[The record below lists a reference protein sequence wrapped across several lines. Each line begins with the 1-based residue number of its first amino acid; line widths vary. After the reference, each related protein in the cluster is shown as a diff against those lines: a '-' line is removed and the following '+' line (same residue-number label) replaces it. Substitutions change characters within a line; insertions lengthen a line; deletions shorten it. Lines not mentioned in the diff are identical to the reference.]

1 MNFRWTGRN
10 PTCRMERKEPQRG
23 TAATECTAR
32 DEWAGCK
39 NTAVSCRAE
48 RGDFVAHGE
57 DGVGP
62 VTEQF
67 DGKIR
72 ERSANQR
79 LLRRFSDIVRQNAGF
94 VAMCLVLF
102 LCACHELRSQLAV
115 PVVIED
121 STVRATASYGEQP
134 VIVSVSPSP
143 GPLTRLTSI
152 TVVFSEPVTGVD
164 AKDLRVNDIPATDL
178 VGTGDT
184 YTFMFPQPAM
194 GIIQISWD
202 MNCGIADLATP
213 PNQFNPTGA
222 TARWMYEL
230 YDPTPPV
237 VAVLNPPA
245 DQQVRQLT
253 QIEVVFNKAVVGV
266 DAADLIIN
274 GRPANSVSGTAA
286 GPYVFLFD
294 AQPGGLATVR
304 WAANHGITDC
314 TPAGSLFGGG
324 SWSYQVD
331 PARPVPLVMIN
342 EIMAENAT
350 GLKDEDG
357 DAEDW
362 IELHNGWTNDVWLA
376 GWSLS
381 DDPQNPGKWVFPNVT
396 LGAGK
401 FMVVFA
407 SGKDRKPTT
416 IGSRLHTN
424 FKLGISGE
432 YLGLF
437 MPESPRLAV
446 SELAPRFPEQRID
459 ISYGRDAAGEWRYY
473 ARGSPGLA
481 NGTSAISNAVS
492 PVHFSVRR
500 GFFAKPF
507 LLSLATET
515 PGAQIVFT
523 MDGSVP
529 SLTNGVVYTNP
540 VMITSTRIVRAAAFR
555 TNWLPSKVET
565 HTYLYGLPQA
575 RRALP
580 ALSIVTASNNLYG
593 PKGIMEYNPRNTIYH
608 GIAWERPVSVEWI
621 NPLDNSGFQVD
632 CGLRVHGGGYIRE
645 RYNYRSGS
653 LPESKY
659 SFRLYFRGD
668 YGPGRLEQP
677 IFPEVPAESF
687 DTIVLRA
694 GMNDHSNPFLRDE
707 FARRLEVDVGQV
719 SARGTFVHLFLNGA
733 YKGYY
738 NPTERIGVDFL
749 KTYHGGG
756 DKWDIIA
763 GPSEVVEG
771 DNSAWRQLITYATS
785 FNLNIAER
793 YQEIERRLDT
803 TNFVEYLLPLIYAD
817 TDDWPHNNWRAA
829 REKVAGGLFR
839 FYAWD
844 AEWSFGFNNSPS
856 HSTIANQLSSLS
868 PPWGGT
874 DIQRLFRALT
884 NSYEFRLLF
893 ADRVH
898 RHFFND
904 GALTDGRIRA
914 RYDWL
919 KSQIA
924 PAISGFNDSI
934 GTSWIAQ
941 RRRYLTNHFAQA
953 GLLASSNAP
962 VFSLHGGRVPRGFA
976 LTMRAGLGDIYYTMD
991 GSDPRTRFTS
1001 AVAPGAILY
1010 SSAAPVVLESSAIV
1024 RARTRWGTNWSA
1036 VTEAVFQVQ
1045 DFGLPLRIVEVM
1057 YHPPGDEPY
1066 EFIELENVSAV
1077 PIDISNVSLD
1087 GVTFRFLQSTV
1098 LPGRGRVLLASD
1110 ANPAAFHS
1118 RYPGVTVHGY
1128 FKGSLSNSGEKLS
1141 LLDSAGRVVES
1152 VQYKDSGGWPTE
1164 ADGGGYSLEIIN
1176 PNGDPSDPANWRA
1189 SVNQGGSPGAPNPVV
1204 PTPELRLNEI
1214 FVCGDGFSG
1223 GGSSSEGWIEIFN
1236 SGGVPQDMG
1245 GWRLRN
1251 ADGTKQYVFPPMT
1264 VGAKEYVLVRL
1275 GSDPATNQL
1284 NAGFGCDC
1292 SGESLFL
1299 EGPQGKRID
1308 AVSFGQ
1314 QARGY
1319 SIGRF
1324 GEESE
1329 WQLAE
1334 PTPGA
1339 ANKAALLASQANL
1352 VVNELLA
1359 NAVQGGTDW
1368 IELFNRDDHAP
1379 VALRGLSLATSNAL
1393 FQVTSLLFC
1402 GPRGHVLLIADEQP
1416 GPAHVN
1422 FKLPAARGFV
1432 ALYDPLGN
1440 QLDRM
1445 AYTNA
1450 VEGVSLGRLPD
1461 GAATIRA
1468 FPGTASP
1475 GGPNYALPVGGLRI
1489 NEIMAVNRVSV
1500 TNAQGRCADWIELF
1514 NPAETEADLSGMS
1527 LSADVMEGAGYHF
1540 PVGIKVAPHGYLV
1553 VWCDDEAPVSV
1564 EPGAVLNS
1572 GLRLRGEG
1580 GSVFLHDGL
1589 GGLIDMVTYGF
1600 QHPEMSI
1607 GRAGSDWA
1615 LLAVPT
1621 PGGANSGVADLG
1633 DPGVV
1638 RINEWM
1644 ASGQGDDWL
1653 ELHNPGPLPVN
1664 LGGLVL
1670 TDDPSLPGQTNH
1682 VIAPLTFISG
1692 PGWIAYK
1699 ADGNVGQGPDHLPFK
1714 LDALGETIRLY
1725 SKNYSIIDEVNL
1737 LVQERGV
1744 SEGRFPDG
1752 STNIARLRSRS
1763 SPSGPNFLVN
1773 DTVVINEIMYHP
1785 VSNSDSGAFE
1795 NVGEEY
1801 IELHNMSGV
1810 DVPLFD
1816 LEHPANTWRV
1826 TGGIEFC
1833 FPTNTWLGPR
1843 SFLIVVPFDPSTD
1856 AVARASFVNKYQI
1869 SSQTKLVGPWR
1880 GKLSNEG
1887 EALELMKPGQ
1897 PQVSVNSGSTYV
1909 PWIPIDRVCY
1919 SGHAPWPVAANGT
1932 GFSLQRIVASAYG
1945 NAPGHWCAMAPTP
1958 GAVNIAESLDSDR
1971 DGLPDVWE
1979 LLHGLNPFAGAG
1991 QDGPD
1996 GDPDRDGLTNMQ
2008 EYMARTEPRSA
2019 TLLILNFL
2027 MGESEI
2033 RFTCNTIAGVGLVVE
2048 SCEGLETAVWSAVE
2062 ELPAPENTGTRTFS
2076 VPIDDRSDTRFFR
2089 LRIRDSAPR

>member
-1 MNFRWTGRN
+1 
-10 PTCRMERKEPQRG
+10 MERKESR
-23 TAATECTAR
+23 
-32 DEWAGCK
+32 
-39 NTAVSCRAE
+39 N
-48 RGDFVAHGE
+48 
-57 DGVGP
+57 
-62 VTEQF
+62 
-67 DGKIR
+67 
-72 ERSANQR
+72 N
-79 LLRRFSDIVRQNAGF
+79 GF
-94 VAMCLVLF
+94 VVMWLVLF
-102 LCACHELRSQLAV
+102 LGACHELRSELLAPAV
-115 PVVIED
+115 FEGG
-121 STVRATASYGEQP
+121 TVRAAVSSGEEP
-134 VIVSVSPSP
+134 VIVNVSPSP

-152 TVVFSEPVTGVD
+152 TVVFSEPVTGID
-164 AKDLRVNDIPATDL
+164 ARDLRVNDIPATGL
-178 VGTGDT
+178 VGSGDT

-194 GIIQISWD
+194 GIVQISWD
-202 MNCGIADLATP
+202 MNCRIADLATP
-213 PNQFNPTGA
+213 PNQFNPTSP

-230 YDPTPPV
+230 YDPNPPV
-237 VAVLNPPA
+237 IAVLNPPA

-266 DAADLIIN
+266 DAADLMIN

-294 AQPGGLATVR
+294 AQAPGLATAT
-304 WAANHGITDC
+304 WAANHGITDS
-314 TPAGSLFGGG
+314 TPAGSLFAGG

-362 IELHNGWTNDVWLA
+362 VELYNAWTNDVALA

-401 FMVVFA
+401 FLVVFA

-416 IGSRLHTN
+416 TGGRLHTN

-459 ISYGRDAAGEWRYY
+459 VSYGRDAGGQWRYY

-500 GFFAKPF
+500 GFFAKTF
-507 LLSLATET
+507 KLSLATET
-515 PGAQIVFT
+515 PGAQIIFT
-523 MDGSVP
+523 MDGSIP

-540 VMITSTRIVRAAAFR
+540 VTITSTRIVRAAAFR

-565 HTYLYGLPQA
+565 HTYLYGLPQT
-575 RRALP
+575 RRTLP

-621 NPLDNSGFQVD
+621 NPADNSGFQVD
-632 CGLRVHGGGYIRE
+632 CGLRIHGGGYIRNI
-645 RYNYRSGS
+645 YNYRSGA

-707 FARRLEVDVGQV
+707 FARRLEADVGQV
-719 SARGTFVHLFLNGA
+719 SARGTFVHLFLNGV

-785 FNLNIAER
+785 FNLNLAER

-856 HSTIANQLSSLS
+856 HNTIANQLSSLS

-924 PAISGFNDSI
+924 PAISGFNDTI

-962 VFSLHGGRVPRGFA
+962 VFSLQGGRVPRGFA
-976 LTMRAGLGDIYYTMD
+976 LTMRAGLGEVYYTMD

-1001 AVAPGAILY
+1001 AVAPGAVLY
-1010 SSAAPVVLESSAIV
+1010 DPAAPVVLDASAIV

-1036 VTEAVFQVQ
+1036 VTEAVFHVQ

-1077 PIDISNVSLD
+1077 PSDISNVSLD
-1087 GVTFRFLQSTV
+1087 GVTFRFLQPTV

-1110 ANPAAFHS
+1110 ANPAAFQS
-1118 RYPGVTVHGY
+1118 RYPGVKVHGY
-1128 FKGSLSNSGEKLS
+1128 FKGSLSNSGERLS
-1141 LLDSAGRVVES
+1141 LLDSAGRVIES
-1152 VQYKDSGGWPTE
+1152 VHYKDSGGWPTE

-1176 PNGDPSDPANWRA
+1176 PYGDPSDPANWRA
-1189 SVNQGGSPGAPNPVV
+1189 SVNQGGSPGARNPVV
-1204 PTPELRLNEI
+1204 PTSEVRLNEI
-1214 FVCGDGFSG
+1214 YVCGDGSSD
-1223 GGSSSEGWIEIFN
+1223 GGSWSGGWIELFN
-1236 SGGVPQDMG
+1236 SSDLPRDAG

-1251 ADGTKQYVFPPMT
+1251 ADGTKQYVFPPIT
-1264 VGAKEYVLVRL
+1264 IGPREYLVVRL
-1275 GSDPATNQL
+1275 GPDLVPGQL
-1284 NAGFGCDC
+1284 NAGFSCDC

-1299 EGPQGKRID
+1299 EGPQGTRID

-1319 SIGRF
+1319 SIGRC
-1324 GEESE
+1324 GDEAE

-1339 ANKAALLASQANL
+1339 ANKAALVASQTNL
-1352 VVNELLA
+1352 VINELLA
-1359 NAVQGGTDW
+1359 NAVQGGADW

-1393 FQVTSLLFC
+1393 FQVTSLVFC
-1402 GPRGHVLLIADEQP
+1402 DPRGHVLLIADEQP

-1422 FKLPAARGFV
+1422 FKLPAAGGFV
-1432 ALYDPLGN
+1432 VLYDPLGN

-1468 FPGTASP
+1468 FPGTPSP
-1475 GGPNYALPVGGLRI
+1475 AGPNHVLPVRGLVI
-1489 NEIMAVNRVSV
+1489 NEIMAVNRRSI
-1500 TNAQGRCADWIELF
+1500 TNAHGRCADWIELF
-1514 NPAETEADLSGMS
+1514 NPVEAKADLSGMS
-1527 LSADVMEGAGYHF
+1527 LNTGAVGGDGYRF
-1540 PVGIKVAPHGYLV
+1540 PSGIKVGPRGYLV

-1564 EPGAVLNS
+1564 EAETVLNS

-1580 GSVFLHDGL
+1580 GTVFLQDGS
-1589 GGLIDMVTYGF
+1589 GQVVDVVTYGF
-1600 QHPEMSI
+1600 QHPDMSI
-1607 GRAGSDWA
+1607 GRSGSDWT

-1621 PGGANSGVADLG
+1621 PGWANSGGAELG

-1644 ASGQGDDWL
+1644 ASGDGNDWL

-1664 LGGLVL
+1664 IGGLVL

-1682 VIAPLTFISG
+1682 SIAPLTFIPG
-1692 PGWIAYK
+1692 PGWVAYK
-1699 ADGNVGQGPDHLPFK
+1699 ADGNVSQGPDHLSFR

-1744 SEGRFPDG
+1744 SEGRVPDG
-1752 STNIARLRSRS
+1752 STNIARLHAIG
-1763 SPSGPNFLVN
+1763 SPAGPNYLVN

-1785 VSNSDSGAFE
+1785 ISDSGGGAFE
-1795 NVGEEY
+1795 NVAEEY
-1801 IELHNMSGV
+1801 IELYNMSGV

-1816 LEHPANTWRV
+1816 LEHPANAWRL

-1833 FPTNTWLGPR
+1833 FPTNMWLESR

-1856 AVARASFVNKYQI
+1856 TGARTLFVNKYQVNG
-1869 SSQTKLVGPWR
+1869 QTQLVGPWR

-1887 EALELMKPGQ
+1887 EALELMRPGQ
-1897 PQVSVNSGSTYV
+1897 PQVSGNSGSTYV
-1909 PWIPIDRVCY
+1909 SWIPMDRVCY
-1919 SGHAPWPVAANGT
+1919 FGHAPWPVAANGT
-1932 GFSLQRIVASAYG
+1932 GFSLQRIVPSAYG
-1945 NAPGHWCAMAPTP
+1945 NTPGHWCAMSPTP
-1958 GAVNIAESLDSDR
+1958 GAVNIAESLDSDG

-1979 LLHGLNPFAGAG
+1979 LLHGLDPFVAAG

-1996 GDPDRDGLTNMQ
+1996 GDPDDDGLTNMQ
-2008 EYMARTEPRSA
+2008 EYVANTDPRSA
-2019 TLLILNFL
+2019 TLLILNFV
-2027 MGESEI
+2027 MGENGI
-2033 RFTCNTIAGVGLVVE
+2033 RLTCNAIAGVGYVVE
-2048 SCEGLETAVWSAVE
+2048 ACESLETAVWNAIGE
-2062 ELPAPENTGTRTFS
+2062 IPAPENTGTAVFS
-2076 VPIDDRSDTRFFR
+2076 VQLDDRSETRFFR
-2089 LRIRDSAPR
+2089 LRLRDYVGR

>member
-1 MNFRWTGRN
+1 
-10 PTCRMERKEPQRG
+10 MEHKEPKG
-23 TAATECTAR
+23 GGLAAM
-32 DEWAGCK
+32 W
-39 NTAVSCRAE
+39 
-48 RGDFVAHGE
+48 
-57 DGVGP
+57 
-62 VTEQF
+62 
-67 DGKIR
+67 
-72 ERSANQR
+72 
-79 LLRRFSDIVRQNAGF
+79 
-94 VAMCLVLF
+94 LVL
-102 LCACHELRSQLAV
+102 LLGARQGLQSQLAV
-115 PVVIED
+115 PVTFD
-121 STVRATASYGEQP
+121 DGAMRAAASFGEEP
-134 VIVSVSPSP
+134 VIVGVSPAP
-143 GPLTRLTSI
+143 GPLTRLTSV

-164 AKDLRVNDIPATDL
+164 AKDLRVNDIPATGL
-178 VGTGDT
+178 AGSGDT

-202 MNCGIADLATP
+202 MNCGITDLATP

-237 VAVLNPPA
+237 IAVLNPPA
-245 DQQVRQLT
+245 DQHVRQLR
-253 QIEVVFNKAVVGV
+253 QIEVVFNKAVAGV
-266 DAADLIIN
+266 DAADLMIN
-274 GRPANSVSGTAA
+274 GRPANSVSGAAA

-294 AQPGGLATVR
+294 AQAAGFVTVTWAT
-304 WAANHGITDC
+304 NHGITDC
-314 TPAGSLFGGG
+314 TPAGSLFEGG

-331 PARPVPLVMIN
+331 PAQPVPLIMIN

-362 IELHNGWTNDVWLA
+362 IELYNAWTNNVALA

-381 DDPQNPGKWVFPNVT
+381 DDAQNPGKWVFPNVT
-396 LGAGK
+396 LGSGK

-416 IGSRLHTN
+416 SGGRLHTN
-424 FKLGISGE
+424 FKLGVNGE

-437 MPESPRLAV
+437 MPESPRFAV
-446 SELAPRFPEQRID
+446 SELAPQFPEQRID
-459 ISYGRDAAGEWRYY
+459 VSYGRDSAGEWKYY

-481 NGTSAISNAVS
+481 NGTSVISNSVS

-507 LLSLATET
+507 KLSLATET
-515 PGAQIVFT
+515 PGSQIIYT
-523 MDGSVP
+523 MDGSIP
-529 SLTNGVVYTNP
+529 TLTNGVVYTNP
-540 VMITSTRIVRAAAFR
+540 VTIASTRIVRAAAFR
-555 TNWLPSKVET
+555 TNWLPSRVET

-621 NPLDNSGFQVD
+621 NPLDNSGFQLD
-632 CGLRVHGGGYIRE
+632 CGLRVHGGGYIRNL
-645 RYNYRSGS
+645 YNYRSGA

-694 GMNDHSNPFLRDE
+694 GMNDHTNPFLRDE
-707 FARRLEVDVGQV
+707 FARRLETDVGQV
-719 SARGTFVHLFLNGA
+719 SARGTFVHLFLNGT

-749 KTYHGGG
+749 RTYHGGG

-763 GPSEVVEG
+763 AMGEVVEG
-771 DNSAWRQLITYATS
+771 DNSAWRQLLTYATS
-785 FNLNIAER
+785 FNLNLAER

-844 AEWSFGFNNSPS
+844 AEWSFGFNSSPS
-856 HSTIANQLSSLS
+856 HNTIANQLSSLS

-904 GALTDGRIRA
+904 GALTDARIRA

-934 GTSWIAQ
+934 GTSWIPQ

-962 VFSLHGGRVPRGFA
+962 VFSLHGGRVPRGYA
-976 LTMRAGLGDIYYTMD
+976 LTMRAGLGDIYYTVD

-1001 AVAPGAILY
+1001 AIAPGAMLY
-1010 SSAAPVVLESSAIV
+1010 SSGAPVVLDASAIV

-1036 VTEAVFQVQ
+1036 VTEAVFRVQ
-1045 DFGLPLRIVEVM
+1045 DFGLPLRIVEIM

-1077 PIDISNVSLD
+1077 PIDISNVSLE

-1098 LPGRGRVLLASD
+1098 LPGGGRVLLASD
-1110 ANPAAFHS
+1110 ANSVAFHN
-1118 RYPGVTVHGY
+1118 RYPGVRVDGY
-1128 FKGSLSNSGEKLS
+1128 FKGSLSNSGERLS
-1141 LLDSAGRVVES
+1141 LLDGAGRVIES
-1152 VQYKDSGGWPTE
+1152 VHYRDGDGWPTE

-1176 PNGDPSDPANWRA
+1176 PHGDPSDPANWRA
-1189 SVNQGGSPGAPNPVV
+1189 SVSQGGSPGAQNSVV
-1204 PTPELRLNEI
+1204 PTPEVRLNEVY
-1214 FVCGDGFSG
+1214 VCGDGSTG
-1223 GGSSSEGWIEIFN
+1223 GGRLSEGWIEIFN
-1236 SGGVPQDMG
+1236 SSDAPQGVG

-1251 ADGTKQYVFPPMT
+1251 ADGTKQYVFPPIT
-1264 VGAKEYVLVRL
+1264 IGSKEYVLVWL
-1275 GSDPATNQL
+1275 GLDQVTNKL
-1284 NAGFGCDC
+1284 NVGFSCDC

-1319 SIGRF
+1319 SIGRI
-1324 GEESE
+1324 GEEAE
-1329 WQLAE
+1329 WGLAE

-1339 ANKAALLASQANL
+1339 ANEAALLASQTNL
-1352 VVNELLA
+1352 VINELLA
-1359 NAVQGGTDW
+1359 NAVHGGTDW

-1393 FQVTSLLFC
+1393 FQVTSLSFC
-1402 GPRGHVLLIADEQP
+1402 DPRGHVLLIADEQP

-1432 ALYDPLGN
+1432 VLYDPLGN
-1440 QLDRM
+1440 QLDRI

-1461 GAATIRA
+1461 GSATIFA
-1468 FPGTASP
+1468 FPGTPSP
-1475 GGPNYALPVGGLRI
+1475 AAPNYVLPVGGLRI
-1489 NEIMAVNRVSV
+1489 NEIMAINRRSI
-1500 TNAQGRCADWIELF
+1500 TNAHGRCADWIELF
-1514 NPAETEADLSGMS
+1514 NPEETEVDLSGMS
-1527 LSADVMEGAGYHF
+1527 LSTDVKGGDGYRF
-1540 PVGIKVAPHGYLV
+1540 PVGTKVSPNGYLV

-1564 EPGAVLNS
+1564 EPGTLLNC
-1572 GLRLRGEG
+1572 GLGLQGEG
-1580 GSVFLHDGL
+1580 GSVFLKDTSGQ
-1589 GGLIDMVTYGF
+1589 LIDAVTYGF
-1600 QHPEMSI
+1600 QHPDMSI
-1607 GRAGSDWA
+1607 GRTGSDWA

-1621 PGGANSGVADLG
+1621 PGGPNSSVAELG
-1633 DPGVV
+1633 DPSVV

-1644 ASGQGDDWL
+1644 ASARGADWL
-1653 ELHNPGPLPVN
+1653 ELYNPGPLPVN
-1664 LGGLVL
+1664 IGGLVL
-1670 TDDPSLPGQTNH
+1670 TDDPSLSGQTNH
-1682 VIAPLTFISG
+1682 VIAPLTIIPG

-1699 ADGNVGQGPDHLPFK
+1699 ADGDASQGLDHLPFK

-1737 LVQERGV
+1737 PVQERGV

-1752 STNIARLRSRS
+1752 STNIARLRSCS
-1763 SPSGPNFLVN
+1763 SPAGPNSLVN
-1773 DTVVINEIMYHP
+1773 DTVVINEIMFHP
-1785 VSNSDSGAFE
+1785 ISYSDSGAFE
-1795 NVGEEY
+1795 NVAEEY
-1801 IELHNMSGV
+1801 IELYNMSDV

-1826 TGGIEFC
+1826 TGGIEFS
-1833 FPTNTWLGPR
+1833 FPTNMWFGPG
-1843 SFLIVVPFDPSTD
+1843 SFLVVVPFDPATD
-1856 AVARASFVNKYQI
+1856 EAARTSFVNKYQI
-1869 SSQTKLVGPWR
+1869 NGQTRLVGPWR
-1880 GKLSNEG
+1880 GKLANEG
-1887 EALELMKPGQ
+1887 ETVELVKPGQ
-1897 PQVSVNSGSTYV
+1897 PQVSGNSGPPYV
-1909 PWIPIDRVCY
+1909 SWVPVDWVSY
-1919 SGHAPWPVAANGT
+1919 SSDAPWPSAANGT
-1932 GFSLQRIVASAYG
+1932 GFSLQRVMPSAYG
-1945 NAPGHWCAMAPTP
+1945 NAPGHWCAIAPTP
-1958 GAVNIAESLDSDR
+1958 GAVNIPDSLDSDG

-1979 LLHGLNPFAGAG
+1979 ILHGLNPFVGAD

-1996 GDPDRDGLTNMQ
+1996 GDPDGDGLTNMQ
-2008 EYMARTEPRSA
+2008 EYDANTEPQSA
-2019 TLLILNFL
+2019 TLLILDFAV
-2027 MGESEI
+2027 GEDEMW
-2033 RFTCNTIAGVGLVVE
+2033 FTCNVMAGIG
-2048 SCEGLETAVWSAVE
+2048 CAVE
-2062 ELPAPENTGTRTFS
+2062 ACESLQIPVWEILMELPAPEKTGISTFS
-2076 VPIDDRSDTRFFR
+2076 VPRDTRNDARFFR
-2089 LRIRDSAPR
+2089 LRLRDFGAR